1 MAFWCRPAHI
11 FKMSEFD
18 RADYSLVLKLRD
30 NPPNSWRWEI
40 HRAGRSGPIKHS
52 LVAFRTMVTANRAG
66 KEALKELLNKL
77 FS

>member
-1 MAFWCRPAHI
+1 
-11 FKMSEFD
+11 MSEFD
-18 RADYSLVLKLRD
+18 RADYSVVVKHRD
-30 NPPNSWRWEI
+30 DPQNSWTWEI

-52 LVAFRTMVTANRAG
+52 LIPFRSMVTANRAG